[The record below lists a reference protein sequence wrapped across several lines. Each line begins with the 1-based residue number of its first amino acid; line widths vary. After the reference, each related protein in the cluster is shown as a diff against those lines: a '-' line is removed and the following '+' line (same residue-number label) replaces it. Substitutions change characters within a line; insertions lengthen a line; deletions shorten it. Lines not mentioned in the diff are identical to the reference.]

1 MRSGSRPALESK
13 FPRLSEW
20 LTGRKSPSLK
30 QLEDFARA
38 SRVPIGYLLL
48 KEPPEE
54 QLPVRDLRTIASQ
67 GVRKPSPDLL
77 DAIYL
82 CQHRQ
87 AWYQEYAESI
97 GEEPKAFAGSANL
110 HRSPA
115 TVAENIATTL
125 KYGVQARQQSTTR
138 GEALRLFIDRA
149 ESVGILV
156 MVSGVVGSNNHR
168 KLDPKEFRGF
178 ALSDPLVPLIFI
190 NGADT
195 KAAQMF
201 TLAHELA
208 HIWLGESAVS
218 DSGIA
223 TTPAQDVEKWCNQVA
238 AELLVPLAELRRQL
252 PSSGDPLRYLQ
263 PTAQA
268 FKVSTLVILL
278 RFLDAGRL
286 SRQGFQRAYD
296 AELERLQQ
304 IQRGSGGGDFYLT
317 QPSRLSRRFARAVIT
332 STLEGQTLF
341 RDAFQMLGIKKEQ
354 TFRELGRALEVLE

>member
-1 MRSGSRPALESK
+1 MFDVSVNPGVIEWALTRSGSRSALESK
-13 FPRLSEW
+13 FPKLSDW

-67 GVRKPSPDLL
+67 GIHKPSPDLL
-77 DAIYL
+77 DTIYL

-87 AWYQEYAESI
+87 AWYQEYAEGV
-97 GEEPKAFAGSANL
+97 GEEPKAFVGSANL
-110 HRSPA
+110 RRSPV
-115 TVAENIATTL
+115 TVAENIAITL
-125 KYGVQARQQSTTR
+125 NYSVQARQQLPTR

-238 AELLVPLAELRRQL
+238 AELLVPLAELRGQL
-252 PSSGDPLRYLQ
+252 RSSGDPLGYLQ
-263 PTAQA
+263 SMAQA

-278 RFLDAGRL
+278 RFLDAGRF
-286 SRQGFQRAYD
+286 SRQDFQRLYD
-296 AELERLQQ
+296 AELDRFQQ

-317 QPSRLSRRFARAVIT
+317 QPSRLSRRFARGYYQHA
-332 STLEGQTLF
+332 
-341 RDAFQMLGIKKEQ
+341 
-354 TFRELGRALEVLE
+354 